1 MVELSLVLFFY
12 KSITLFD
19 KTGDVS
25 IQLADVMGYL
35 MLPALL
41 DTILNEAIGSDEEDE
56 SFVEKYEKQVIAYLL
71 STVPDIR

>member
-1 MVELSLVLFFY
+1 MQQSLFFY

-56 SFVEKYEKQVIAYLL
+56 SFVEKYESGNRKSVIKLKK
-71 STVPDIR
+71 